1 MSERILF
8 DEARDAR
15 IGLPEAVFSEGKDPE
30 SLKEL
35 LLRFRRGCGHPI
47 LFTRLSVKA
56 LEALPEDV
64 REGYSYDPISR
75 TAYGKKMPERGEIMA
90 RLPLSRQE
98 PLTPLSRTKLAARLS
113 ISG

>member
-64 REGYSYDPISR
+64 REGYSYDPISLSG
-75 TAYGKKMPERGEIMA
+75 GKIMA